1 VAGQRRP
8 TAPVHQLTQPHLP
21 RRCPAIHPVTR
32 CHRWLSDLL
41 LRLACRIQA
50 SALHQRQDGISMAE
64 YILMAAAVLII
75 ALAAI
80 NGFFNAIAGAFQRLT
95 QRLEGTG

>member
-1 VAGQRRP
+1 M
-8 TAPVHQLTQPHLP
+8 
-21 RRCPAIHPVTR
+21 PAIAPITR
-32 CHRWLSDLL
+32 SVLRLRIQL

-50 SALHQRQDGISMAE
+50 TALHRRQDGISMAE

-80 NGFFNAIAGAFQRLT
+80 NGFFNAIAGAFERLT
-95 QRLEGTG
+95 QRLDSTG